1 MVFRFPYSLSG
12 GGERMTGRNFRRE
25 TASGRRKE
33 MLREEFF
40 QKATDGRPY
49 SCFAEHYG
57 QEYSECDAGKE
68 RAKQIAGRFF
78 PGRRGVCSMQESG
91 IAEEGGDVSQNGM
104 ACEAVRLPLPPESL
118 VCQQPCTPFRSVAYT
133 GDDERIVLFF
143 GSDRGPSAAGGVGR
157 TRGKTFEVFKR
168 DRQPGPV
175 RRQGFGRDQQG
186 P

>member
-1 MVFRFPYSLSG
+1 MFRAGKSVFSIIVRVKGFSVFTSFDGWSASGTTGGSPY
-12 GGERMTGRNFRRE
+12 RRA
-25 TASGRRKE
+25 ASGRRKE
-33 MLREEFF
+33 MLREEVF

-78 PGRRGVCSMQESG
+78 RVVEACVSRRRVVSR
-91 IAEEGGDVSQNGM
+91 AKGGKVSQTGM

-133 GDDERIVLFF
+133 GDDERIVLF
-143 GSDRGPSAAGGVGR
+143 SARIAARPLRAV
-157 TRGKTFEVFKR
+157 
-168 DRQPGPV
+168 
-175 RRQGFGRDQQG
+175 
-186 P
+186 

>member
-1 MVFRFPYSLSG
+1 
-12 GGERMTGRNFRRE
+12 MTGRNFRRE

-33 MLREEFF
+33 MLREEVF

-78 PGRRGVCSMQESG
+78 PGRRGVCFMQEG
-91 IAEEGGDVSQNGM
+91 RIADEGGKVSQTGM

-157 TRGKTFEVFKR
+157 TRGKMVEVFKR

-175 RRQGFGRDQQG
+175 RRQGFGRNQQG
-186 P
+186 S